1 MACALIVMCVEL
13 CSQEGYQGEEYQ
25 GEEQYGPEGR
35 YREVSWPASSH
46 FIFCVMCTFLE
57 TLMFGGS
64 YGASRYLNSME
75 LHLSKIQIKALKTF
89 NFLSGL
95 EFEVF
100 VKK

>member
-1 MACALIVMCVEL
+1 
-13 CSQEGYQGEEYQ
+13 
-25 GEEQYGPEGR
+25 
-35 YREVSWPASSH
+35 
-46 FIFCVMCTFLE
+46 
-57 TLMFGGS
+57 MFGGS
-64 YGASRYLNSME
+64 YGASRYLNSMG